1 MTLMNSSIKTKP
13 AEMINQG
20 LPSLETNSKKTTSY
34 FEFWPIQLIYLP
46 VVFQWLYLS
55 LRYRSLSLP
64 LIANPS
70 IHLAGMVGESKSSVL
85 ELAGK
90 QAKKHI
96 APYINMLNDQ
106 SQSIDLRVSNA
117 LNRMQQSLLIFPV
130 IAKPDLGC
138 RGAGVKIIRNETAL
152 KNYIQDFPDQAI
164 FLIQH
169 KVPHEAEA
177 GIFYIRQ
184 PEKKQGEIFSITL
197 KYTPYV
203 IGDGLK
209 TLAQLIKSDAR
220 ASKISELYFKR
231 HLNLLNTVIPDN
243 QAFRLSFAGTH
254 CKGSIFRNGNSYIS
268 EELTAVFDNIT
279 ADIKDFYYGRFD
291 VRFESIEKLI
301 QGKDFSILEINGA
314 SSEAT
319 HIWDRN
325 TKLGEVYKTLF
336 YQYNTLFRIGD
347 INRKNGHKT
356 PPIWHLL
363 KAWREENK
371 LVKQYPETD

>member
-1 MTLMNSSIKTKP
+1 MNSPIKTKS
-13 AEMINQG
+13 ADTINQG
-20 LPSLETNSKKTTSY
+20 LPELKTNNQKVTSF
-34 FEFWPIQLIYLP
+34 FEFWPTQLIYLP

-85 ELAGK
+85 ELAGE

-96 APYINMLNDQ
+96 APYINQLNDQ
-106 SQSIDLRVSNA
+106 SKSIDLRVSNA
-117 LNRMQQSLLIFPV
+117 LNKMQQCVLNFPV
-130 IAKPDLGC
+130 IAKPDMGC

-152 KNYIQDFPDQAI
+152 KSYIQDFPDQATL
-164 FLIQH
+164 LIQY

-184 PEKKQGEIFSITL
+184 PGKKQGKIFSITL

-220 ASKISELYFKR
+220 ASKISDIYFKR
-231 HLNLLNTVIPDN
+231 HLSHLNTVIPEN

-254 CKGSIFRNGNSYIS
+254 CKGSIFRNGNAYIS
-268 EELTAVFDNIT
+268 EELTAIFDDIT

-291 VRFESIEKLI
+291 VRFESMERLM

-314 SSEAT
+314 SSEAS

-325 TKLGEVYKTLF
+325 TKLGDVYKTLF
-336 YQYNTLFRIGD
+336 YQYNTLFKLGD
-347 INRKNGHKT
+347 INRKQGHKT

-363 KAWREENK
+363 KAWREESK